1 MRSDRVVRGATA
13 PGDRAGPRLAMLVLV
28 WTAGAACSG
37 VPNVATGGDV
47 ATGQTIM
54 EMGEAVN
61 ALQAETALLQWQV
74 DSLGA
79 VLAQQDTV
87 IRQLA
92 GIAGVPVPVR

>member
-1 MRSDRVVRGATA
+1 VRRDRVVSRVPAA
-13 PGDRAGPRLAMLVLV
+13 ALLASIV
-28 WTAGAACSG
+28 GAACSG
-37 VPNVATGGDV
+37 APSLGTGSNVDV
-47 ATGQTIM
+47 GQTVM

-79 VLAQQDTV
+79 VVARQDTV

-92 GIAGVPVPVR
+92 GMAGVPVPVR